1 MKITKYYLE
10 KELKFILCN
19 IHEIKMKYSIFKQ
32 LYIDEKFN
40 SINIRLC
47 SLSSI
52 FSELLLKNILM
63 ELSKLVVDFDE
74 NDISIKRFIINYN
87 NSKYKNLTTKR
98 YIYVTDINTHKKK
111 RFYLKD
117 MNDVSSDI
125 NILK

>member
-52 FSELLLKNILM
+52 FFRIIIKKYINGV
-63 ELSKLVVDFDE
+63 KQ
-74 NDISIKRFIINYN
+74 ISCRF
-87 NSKYKNLTTKR
+87 
-98 YIYVTDINTHKKK
+98 
-111 RFYLKD
+111 
-117 MNDVSSDI
+117 
-125 NILK
+125 